1 MKVFKINKEKGK
13 ITRELISAMGHRIYQ
28 HEDIKGIK
36 IKAIFKDG
44 SEIGFFK
51 DENKDDFEIMLE
63 DGDKC
68 QGEDN

>member
-51 DENKDDFEIMLE
+51 D
-63 DGDKC
+63 
-68 QGEDN
+68 